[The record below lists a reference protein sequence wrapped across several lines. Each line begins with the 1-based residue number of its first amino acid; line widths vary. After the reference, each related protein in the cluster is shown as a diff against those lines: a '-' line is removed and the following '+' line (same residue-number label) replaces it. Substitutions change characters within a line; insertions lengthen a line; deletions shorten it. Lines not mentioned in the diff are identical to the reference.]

1 MKMPEKL
8 DATEEAILRYLYD
21 NPTPDGQEAYLDTFQ
36 LVNHVRPE
44 PANGFNEEQQKE
56 NFKQTQHAIETLIES
71 KFVKGTRLRSGG
83 PGGSV
88 YFAHLELTTSGEAEA
103 IRQKRKV
110 KEVVVDPTHRPPRPP
125 IS

>member
-1 MKMPEKL
+1 VSTCIERL
-8 DATEEAILRYLYD
+8 CRIATIPHPTFSEDVPAIDPSQSACCR
-21 NPTPDGQEAYLDTFQ
+21 
-36 LVNHVRPE
+36 R
-44 PANGFNEEQQKE
+44 ANGFNEEQKKE

-71 KFVKGTRLRSGG
+71 NLVKGTRLRTGG

-103 IRQKRKV
+103 IRQKHKV
-110 KEVVVDPTHRPPRPP
+110 KEVVIDPAHRPRRQP

>member
-1 MKMPEKL
+1 MKTPEKL
-8 DATEEAILRYLYD
+8 DAADEAVLDYLYE

-36 LVNHVRPE
+36 LMSRLRPE
-44 PANGFNEEQQKE
+44 PANGFNEEQKKE
-56 NFKQTQHAIETLIES
+56 NFNQTQHAIETLIES
-71 KFVKGTRLRSGG
+71 KLVKGTRLRTGG

-103 IRQKRKV
+103 IRQKHKV
-110 KEVVVDPTHRPPRPP
+110 KEVVIDPAHRPRRQP